1 MTIGDHLLIYDLNP
15 VKPRLLDELD
25 WAEKLFDPNKFV
37 EMGFKLSLYNK
48 KKEFFRNGNLI
59 KDRYVQKS
67 LEQSPFR
74 NLIFETLNGSVRR
87 IFLKF
92 TSRDI

>member
-1 MTIGDHLLIYDLNP
+1 MIYDLNP

-25 WAEKLFDPNKFV
+25 WAEKLFDANKFV

-59 KDRYVQKS
+59 QERYVQKS

-74 NLIFETLNGSVRR
+74 NLIFETLSGSVKR
-87 IFLKF
+87 IFRKF

>member
-1 MTIGDHLLIYDLNP
+1 
-15 VKPRLLDELD
+15 
-25 WAEKLFDPNKFV
+25 
-37 EMGFKLSLYNK
+37 MGFKLSLYK
-48 KKEFFRNGNLI
+48 KKKKFFRNGKLI
-59 KDRYVQKS
+59 KERYVQKS

-74 NLIFETLNGSVRR
+74 NLIFETLSGSVRR

>member
-1 MTIGDHLLIYDLNP
+1 MIYDLNP
-15 VKPRLLDELD
+15 AKPRLIDELEE
-25 WAEKLFDPNKFV
+25 AVHIFDANKFV
-37 EMGFKLSLYNK
+37 EMGFMISYCQENK
-48 KKEFFRNGNLI
+48 ELKKG
-59 KDRYVQKS
+59 YVQKS

-74 NLIFETLNGSVRR
+74 NLIFETLSGSVRR

>member
-1 MTIGDHLLIYDLNP
+1 MIYDLNP

-37 EMGFKLSLYNK
+37 EMGFKLSLHK
-48 KKEFFRNGNLI
+48 KKKKFFRNGKLI
-59 KDRYVQKS
+59 EERYVQKS

>member
-15 VKPRLLDELD
+15 VKPRLVDELD
-25 WAEKLFDPNKFV
+25 WAEKLFDANKFV

-59 KDRYVQKS
+59 KERY
-67 LEQSPFR
+67 
-74 NLIFETLNGSVRR
+74 
-87 IFLKF
+87 
-92 TSRDI
+92 D